1 MRVFISYCDN
11 DGLQL
16 AQTAAA
22 LLEKYGHKVWY
33 YDRNKTPGIPRVF
46 DIACSMES
54 CRVIMMLWTEGSIS
68 SRGQEKE
75 IILWDS
81 LDKRLIVLQID
92 GATVRREIAGYNYE
106 RLR

>member
-1 MRVFISYCDN
+1 M
-11 DGLQL
+11 
-16 AQTAAA
+16 
-22 LLEKYGHKVWY
+22 
-33 YDRNKTPGIPRVF
+33 
-46 DIACSMES
+46 
-54 CRVIMMLWTEGSIS
+54 IMMLWTEGSIS

-106 RLR
+106 RLRSSTFDSEFENKIAMNLTSIVQRIMRLSGKPKVGVRGQE